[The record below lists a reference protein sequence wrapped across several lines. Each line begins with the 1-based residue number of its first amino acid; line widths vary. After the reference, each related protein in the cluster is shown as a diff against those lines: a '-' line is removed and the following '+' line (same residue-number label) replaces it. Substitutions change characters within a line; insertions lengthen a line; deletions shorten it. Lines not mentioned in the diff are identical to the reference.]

1 MLMKKLV
8 LLCAINLGLILP
20 AMAADNATELLK
32 VSDRARGGLKDGV
45 VWDATIITEED
56 GDSSQRTF
64 TIKAKEN
71 DAYVEALTPARNKGE
86 VFLFND
92 RNMWFFKPS
101 LRKPVSI
108 SARQKLSGQAA
119 NGDIAS
125 TNYARDYEPKD
136 AGSEKIDGQDTTV
149 LLLKAKSNQVT
160 YDQIKYWISKKSK
173 LALKAEFMTLQGTPF
188 KIAVFEYKNTMT
200 AEGKTFAFISKMTIT
215 DAKFPKNRSIIEY
228 SKPKAESLPS
238 SLFNVNNLSR

>member
-1 MLMKKLV
+1 MKKFFFILALLNGFSGQV
-8 LLCAINLGLILP
+8 LAQDP
-20 AMAADNATELLK
+20 AADLLK
-32 VSDRARGGLKDGV
+32 TSDRARGGIKGGV
-45 VWDATIITEED
+45 VWDAKITTIED
-56 GDSSQRTF
+56 SETSERTF
-64 TIKAKEN
+64 SVKAKGD
-71 DAYVEALTPARNKGE
+71 DAYVEALAPARNKGE

-125 TNYARDYEPKD
+125 TNYARDYTPSVVGD
-136 AGSEKIDGQDTTV
+136 EKLNGQDTKV

-160 YDQIKYWISKKSK
+160 YDQIKYWVSKKDK

-188 KIAVFEYKNTMT
+188 KMATFEYKNTMN
-200 AEGKTFAFISKMTIT
+200 AEGKNFPFISKMTIQ
-215 DAKFPKNRSIIEY
+215 DSKFPDNKSTIEY
-228 SKPKAESLPS
+228 TKPKAEELSS
-238 SLFNVNNLSR
+238 SLFSVNNLSR

>member
-1 MLMKKLV
+1 MKKLAF
-8 LLCAINLGLILP
+8 LCALTLSYSFQSI
-20 AMAADNATELLK
+20 AAENATELLK
-32 VSDRARGGLKDGV
+32 ISDRARGGLKDGV
-45 VWDATIITEED
+45 VWDAKIITEED
-56 GDSSQRTF
+56 GDSSERTF
-64 TIKAKEN
+64 TIKAKGN
-71 DAYVEALTPARNKGE
+71 DANVEALTPARNKGE

-125 TNYARDYEPKD
+125 TNYARDYD
-136 AGSEKIDGQDTTV
+136 AKAGGSEKVNGEDTTV
-149 LLLKAKSNQVT
+149 LMLKAKSNQVT
-160 YDQIKYWISKKSK
+160 YDQIKYWISKKTK
-173 LALKAEFMTLQGTPF
+173 LALKAEFMTLQGAPF
-188 KIAVFEYKNTMT
+188 KVADFEYKNTMT

-215 DAKFPKNRSIIEY
+215 DSKFPKNRSIIEY
-228 SKPKAESLPS
+228 TKPKAESLPA

>member
-1 MLMKKLV
+1 MKKIF
-8 LLCAINLGLILP
+8 LLMAITLGPSLH
-20 AMAADNATELLK
+20 AFAADSADELLK
-32 VSDRARGGLKDGV
+32 FSDRARGGLKDGV
-45 VWDATIITEED
+45 VWDAKIITEED
-56 GDSSQRTF
+56 GDSSERTF
-64 TIKAKEN
+64 TIKAKGN
-71 DAYVEALTPARNKGE
+71 DANVEALTPARNKGE

-125 TNYARDYEPKD
+125 TNYSRDYD
-136 AGSEKIDGQDTTV
+136 ATAAGSEKVNGEDATV
-149 LLLKAKSNQVT
+149 LMLKAKSSQVT
-160 YDQIKYWISKKSK
+160 YDQIKYWISKKTK

-188 KIAVFEYKNTMT
+188 KVAVFEYKNKMT
-200 AEGKTFAFISKMTIT
+200 AEGKTFDFISKMTIT

-228 SKPKAESLPS
+228 TKPKAESLPA

>member
-1 MLMKKLV
+1 MKNLV
-8 LLCAINLGLILP
+8 FALSFGFALQAF
-20 AMAADNATELLK
+20 AADNVAELLK
-32 VSDRARGGLKDGV
+32 ASDRSRGGIKDGV
-45 VWDATIITEED
+45 VWDAKIITQED
-56 GDSSQRTF
+56 GESSERTF
-64 TIKAKEN
+64 TIKAKDN

-86 VFLFND
+86 VYIFND

-125 TNYARDYEPKD
+125 TNYARDYEPTD
-136 AGSEKIDGQDTTV
+136 AGNEKVNGEDTKV

-173 LALKAEFMTLQGTPF
+173 LALKAEFMTLQGKPF
-188 KIAVFEYKNTMT
+188 KIAAFEYKNSMT
-200 AEGKTFAFISKMTIT
+200 AGGQTFAFISKMTIV
-215 DAKFPKNRSIIEY
+215 DAKFEKNKSIIEY
-228 SKPKAESLPS
+228 SKPKAESLPA